1 MTDTEWHPIADC
13 DQADLADGELAA
25 LSSVWV
31 EQRAELSQSSR
42 MSEFNARLK
51 REWAIETGLIERLYT
66 LDRGIT
72 QLMIEQGVDAALI
85 PHRSNEAPES
95 TVAIIGDQQDAI
107 ESVFSFVNGGRAL
120 STSYIKELHSL
131 FTRHQPT
138 AEGRDQFGNA
148 LRIPLI
154 RGAYKRQANNPTRPD
169 GTVHAYCPPEHV
181 AAEMDRL
188 VEMHAKHGDAAP
200 EVEAAWLH
208 HRFTQI
214 HPFQD
219 GNGRIARALATLI
232 FIKAN
237 WLPLVVRDKDRKDY
251 LGALEAA
258 DDGDLRPLVACFSK
272 LQRQRFINALG
283 IARDIE
289 TRVHV
294 DARIQA
300 MKQRFAQR
308 RLDLEQEWKAALSN
322 AVRLHQIAW
331 ERLEEVRSMLEEAL
345 SGDGGFAFF
354 VDQEPNE
361 GDRSYW
367 FQAQI
372 VSTAKYLD
380 YYANTKHHR
389 SWLRLVMRDGSH
401 AQMLVSFHCIGF
413 QFQGVLACSATWF
426 RRVPTDDGGYETEGA
441 SALSDETFQINY
453 KEPLGDLELRFKDW
467 LEAALERGL
476 AQWETIAVP

>member
-1 MTDTEWHPIADC
+1 MKGTEWHPITDY
-13 DQADLADGELAA
+13 DPADLADRELAA

-31 EQRAELSQSSR
+31 EQRAELSESSL
-42 MSEFNARLK
+42 MSEFAARLK

-72 QLMIEQGVDAALI
+72 ELMIEQGVDAALI
-85 PHRSNEAPES
+85 PHRSNQEPES

-107 ESVFSFVNGGRAL
+107 ESVFSFVSGGRSL

-138 AEGRDQFGNA
+138 AEGRDQFGKTVQV
-148 LRIPLI
+148 PLT
-154 RGAYKRQANNPTRPD
+154 RGDYKKQANNPVRPD
-169 GTVHAYCPPEHV
+169 GTLRVYCPPEHV

-188 VEMHAKHGDAAP
+188 VELHAKHTDAAP

-237 WLPLVVRDKDRKDY
+237 WLPLVVRDRDRADY
-251 LGALEAA
+251 LAALEAA
-258 DDGDLRPLVACFSK
+258 DEEDLRPLVAFFAK
-272 LQRQRFINALG
+272 LQRKRFINALG
-283 IARDIE
+283 IASDLE
-289 TRVHV
+289 TRVRV

-300 MKQRFAQR
+300 MKQRLAER
-308 RLDLEQEWKAALSN
+308 RMKLEIEWRAAISN
-322 AVRLHQIAW
+322 AVRLNEIAK
-331 ERLEEVRSMLEEAL
+331 ERFDEVSSMLEDAL
-345 SGDGGFAFF
+345 SGDGGFTFF
-354 VDQEPNE
+354 VDQEANE
-361 GDRSYW
+361 GGRSYW

-380 YYANTKHHR
+380 YYANTKHYR
-389 SWLRLVMRDGSH
+389 SWLRLVMRDGSQ
-401 AQMLVSFHCIGF
+401 AQMLISFHCIGF

-441 SALSDETFQINY
+441 SSLSDETFQINY
-453 KEPLGDLELRFKDW
+453 KEPLAELEPRFKAW
-467 LEAALERGL
+467 LEVVLERGL
-476 AQWETIAVP
+476 ARWETVAL

>member
-1 MTDTEWHPIADC
+1 MTDTGWHPITDC
-13 DQADLADGELAA
+13 DPADLADRELAA

-31 EQRAELSQSSR
+31 EQRAELSESSV
-42 MSEFNARLK
+42 MSEFVARLK

-85 PHRSNEAPES
+85 PHRSNEEPES

-107 ESVFSFVNGGRAL
+107 ESVFSFVNGGRTL
-120 STSYIKELHSL
+120 STSYVKELHSL
-131 FTRHQPT
+131 FTRNQPT
-138 AEGRDQFGNA
+138 AEGRDQFGNTVQ
-148 LRIPLI
+148 IPLI
-154 RGAYKRQANNPTRPD
+154 RGDYKQQANNPTRPD
-169 GTVHAYCPPEHV
+169 GTMHVYCPPEHV

-188 VEMHAKHGDAAP
+188 VDMHAQHGDAAP

-232 FIKAN
+232 FVKAN
-237 WLPLVVRDKDRKDY
+237 WLPLVVRDRDRKDY
-251 LGALEAA
+251 LSALEAA
-258 DDGDLRPLVACFSK
+258 DDGDLRPLVTFFSK
-272 LQRQRFINALG
+272 LQRKRFINALG
-283 IARDIE
+283 IASDLE
-289 TRVHV
+289 TRVRV
-294 DARIQA
+294 EARIQA
-300 MKQRFAQR
+300 IRQRLAVR
-308 RLDLEQEWKAALSN
+308 RSKLEIEWKAAISN
-322 AVRLHQIAW
+322 AVRLHKVAG
-331 ERLEEVRSMLEEAL
+331 ERLEEICSMLEEAL
-345 SGDGGFAFF
+345 SSDGGFTFF
-354 VDQEPNE
+354 VDQEFNE

-367 FQAQI
+367 FQSQI

-380 YYANTKHHR
+380 YYANTKHYR

-401 AQMLVSFHCIGF
+401 AQMLISFHCIGF

-453 KEPLGDLELRFKDW
+453 KEPLAELEPRFKDW
-467 LEAALERGL
+467 LEIALERGL
-476 AQWETIAVP
+476 ARWETIA

>member
-1 MTDTEWHPIADC
+1 MADTEWHPITDY
-13 DQADLADGELAA
+13 DPTDLADRELAA

-31 EQRAELSQSSR
+31 EQRAELSESSL
-42 MSEFNARLK
+42 MSEFAARLK

-85 PHRSNEAPES
+85 PHRSNEEPQL

-107 ESVFSFVNGGRAL
+107 ESVFSFVNGGRTL

-138 AEGRDQFGNA
+138 AEGRDQFGSA
-148 LRIPLI
+148 VQVPLI
-154 RGAYKRQANNPTRPD
+154 RGDYKRQANNPTGTD
-169 GTVHAYCPPEHV
+169 GTVHVYCPPEHV

-188 VEMHAKHGDAAP
+188 VEMHARHRDAAP

-237 WLPLVVRDKDRKDY
+237 WLPLVVRDRDRRDY
-251 LGALEAA
+251 LDALETA
-258 DDGDLRPLVACFSK
+258 DDGDLQPLVTFFSK
-272 LQRQRFINALG
+272 LQRKRFINALG
-283 IARDIE
+283 IASDLE
-289 TRVHV
+289 TRVRV

-300 MKQRFAQR
+300 MKQRLAER
-308 RLDLEQEWKAALSN
+308 RLELEMEWNAAISN
-322 AVRLHQIAW
+322 AVRLHEVAR
-331 ERLEEVRSMLEEAL
+331 ERLEEIHSMLEEAL
-345 SGDGGFAFF
+345 SSDGGFTFF

-361 GDRSYW
+361 GGRSYW
-367 FQAQI
+367 FQTQI

-380 YYANTKHHR
+380 YYANTKHYR

-401 AQMLVSFHCIGF
+401 AQMLISFHCIGF

-453 KEPLGDLELRFKDW
+453 KEPLAELEPRFKDW
-467 LEAALERGL
+467 LEVALERGL
-476 AQWETIAVP
+476 ARWETIAV

>member
-1 MTDTEWHPIADC
+1 MADTEWHPITDY
-13 DQADLADGELAA
+13 DPADLADRELAA

-31 EQRAELSQSSR
+31 EQRAELSESSL
-42 MSEFNARLK
+42 MSEFAARLK

-72 QLMIEQGVDAALI
+72 QLMIEQGVNAALI
-85 PHRSNEAPES
+85 PHRSNQEPES
-95 TVAIIGDQQDAI
+95 TAAIIGDQQDAI
-107 ESVFSFVNGGRAL
+107 ESVFSFVKGDRTL

-138 AEGRDQFGNA
+138 AEGRDQFGKTV
-148 LRIPLI
+148 RIPLI
-154 RGAYKRQANNPTRPD
+154 RGAYKQLENNPTRPD
-169 GTVHAYCPPEHV
+169 RTVHVYCPPEHV

-188 VEMHAKHGDAAP
+188 VQLHAQHGDAAP

-237 WLPLVVRDKDRKDY
+237 WLPLVVRDRDRKDY
-251 LGALEAA
+251 LAALEAA
-258 DDGDLRPLVACFSK
+258 DNGNLRPLVAFFAK
-272 LQRQRFINALG
+272 LQRKQFINALG
-283 IARDIE
+283 IASDLE
-289 TRVHV
+289 TRVRV

-300 MKQRFAQR
+300 MKQRLVKR
-308 RLDLEQEWKAALSN
+308 RLELEMEWKAAISN
-322 AVRLHQIAW
+322 AVRLQEVAR
-331 ERLEEVRSMLEEAL
+331 ERLEEIRSMLEDAL
-345 SGDGGFAFF
+345 SSDGGFKFL
-354 VDQEPNE
+354 VDRELNE
-361 GDRSYW
+361 GRRSYW

-380 YYANTKHHR
+380 YYANTKHYR
-389 SWLRLVMRDGSH
+389 SWLRLVMRDGSQ
-401 AQMLVSFHCIGF
+401 AQMLISFHCIGF

-426 RRVPTDDGGYETEGA
+426 RRVPTDDGGHETEGA

-453 KEPLGDLELRFKDW
+453 KEPLAELEPRFKAW
-467 LEAALERGL
+467 LEVALERGL
-476 AQWETIAVP
+476 ARWETVAL